1 MPKTPPI
8 VAQMSELL
16 ERLAAF
22 SDSGFALAIR
32 IRYTSPT
39 LLYRTYPQGWIDHY
53 TENGFML
60 SDPVVHWGLR
70 QTGMVDWASLIN
82 DDPNGVLQSAIAHH
96 LLNGVTYSTGL
107 ETCRTIS
114 GHTRS
119 SGPFTPAER
128 EEIASLVDAAHALT
142 EGFETLSKAEQEA
155 LRTLS
160 QG

>member
-8 VAQMSELL
+8 VTQMSELL
-16 ERLAAF
+16 DKLAAF

-82 DDPNGVLQSAIAHH
+82 HDPQGVLKSAVAHDLH
-96 LLNGVTYSTGL
+96 HGVTYSTGQD
-107 ETCRTIS
+107 TCRTIS

-119 SGPFTPAER
+119 SGAFTPAER
-128 EEIASLVDAAHALT
+128 EQIAALVDAAHALT
-142 EGFETLSKAEQEA
+142 EGFESLSRAEQDG
-155 LRTLS
+155 LRALS
-160 QG
+160 QS